1 MARMNLPAVFLGGS
15 LFFLLKKLKIP
26 SGGSRNGNWR
36 WLPEAEASWS
46 FPLLFAM
53 RIDGI
58 RP

>member
-1 MARMNLPAVFLGGS
+1 MNLPAVFLGGS